1 MEKSLIMKDFI
12 TTVKAMREAQKE
24 YFRTRDRQVLQRS
37 KALEKRV
44 DALIAEYDNKP
55 KSLFD
60 TKKPLNPF
68 KDKMEPQ
75 IGSVLEMDDVKY
87 TCVEG
92 SRCEDCAFFG
102 NASLSCE
109 APDMMLLCT
118 DKNREDHT
126 NVIFVR
132 KEGGNHGSK

>member
-55 KSLFD
+55 KGLFD
-60 TKKPLNPF
+60 NEN
-68 KDKMEPQ
+68 D
-75 IGSVLEMDDVKY
+75 
-87 TCVEG
+87 
-92 SRCEDCAFFG
+92 
-102 NASLSCE
+102 
-109 APDMMLLCT
+109 
-118 DKNREDHT
+118 
-126 NVIFVR
+126 
-132 KEGGNHGSK
+132 

>member
-55 KSLFD
+55 KGLFD
-60 TKKPLNPF
+60 N
-68 KDKMEPQ
+68 E
-75 IGSVLEMDDVKY
+75 
-87 TCVEG
+87 
-92 SRCEDCAFFG
+92 
-102 NASLSCE
+102 
-109 APDMMLLCT
+109 
-118 DKNREDHT
+118 
-126 NVIFVR
+126 NVQV
-132 KEGGNHGSK
+132 

>member
-55 KSLFD
+55 KGLFD
-60 TKKPLNPF
+60 TEKPLNPF
-68 KDKMEPQ
+68 RDKMDLP
-75 IGSVLEMDDVKY
+75 IGGVLEMDDIKY

-92 SRCEDCAFFG
+92 SRCEDCAFFS

-109 APDMMLLCT
+109 APDMLLCT
-118 DKNREDHT
+118 DKNRKDHI
-126 NVIFVR
+126 NVIFIKR
-132 KEGGNHGSK
+132 EGGNHGSK

>member
-1 MEKSLIMKDFI
+1 MNEFI
-12 TTVKAMREAQKE
+12 ELVRQMREAQKE
-24 YFRTRDRQVLQRS
+24 YFRTRDKQVLQRS

-44 DALIAEYDNKP
+44 DAFIAEYDNKP
-55 KSLFD
+55 KGLFD
-60 TKKPLNPF
+60 TEKPLNPF

-109 APDMMLLCT
+109 APDMLLCT
-118 DKNREDHT
+118 DKNRKDHT

-132 KEGGNHGSK
+132 MKGGNK